1 MHVAFCT
8 RKQIEKITA
17 FASFSFQMSDFRR
30 AGGSRMETGEGI
42 VTGAGYG
49 GITCA
54 LHLQFSGKLI
64 KEFLLS

>member
-1 MHVAFCT
+1 
-8 RKQIEKITA
+8 
-17 FASFSFQMSDFRR
+17 
-30 AGGSRMETGEGI
+30 METGQGI
-42 VTGAGYG
+42 VTGAGHG